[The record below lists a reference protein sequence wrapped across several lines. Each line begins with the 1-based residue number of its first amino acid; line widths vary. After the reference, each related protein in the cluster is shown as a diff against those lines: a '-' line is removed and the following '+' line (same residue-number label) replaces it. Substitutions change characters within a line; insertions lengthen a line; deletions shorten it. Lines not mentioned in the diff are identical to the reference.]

1 MNNSG
6 NNAPIIIAQII
17 GWAVMFVT
25 PAITSMTMAGDY
37 AKLSVAVS
45 VSLRTVGPLCALYFL
60 NYFLLAPKFLFGS
73 DHRNR
78 VWFYV
83 INIVVLAAWNY
94 YRYLLMQG
102 HGQFPSPAQ
111 NAFTPYSFKTLMW
124 IGILTRVSIELLVIA
139 IAAGIKMIEHANRL
153 LVDYEQERRNA
164 AEAELSWLKNQ
175 LNPHFLFNTLNNISS
190 LTQID
195 ADKAQDSICQLSDLL
210 RYALY
215 DSEKEFVPLEGEID
229 FMNNYIRLMQ
239 LRCNELATVECSL
252 EKPAA
257 QVEIAPLLFISLIE
271 NAFKHGVNARKE
283 SFVKIDLHQD
293 GHDLVFSCENSIFE
307 PYGSD
312 TRKTQTDH
320 IGSGIGLE
328 NMKKRLSLLYAGRYE
343 YITESH
349 NGRYSAVVRLK
360 NAA

>member
-1 MNNSG
+1 MKNSG

-25 PAITSMTMAGDY
+25 PAITSITMAGDY
-37 AKLSVAVS
+37 AKLSVAAA

-73 DHRNR
+73 NPKNK

-83 INIVVLAAWNY
+83 INLVVLAAWHY
-94 YRYLLMQG
+94 YRYMLSR
-102 HGQFPSPAQ
+102 GQIPSPVQ
-111 NAFTPYSFKTLMW
+111 NAFAPPSFKNLMW
-124 IGILTRVSIELLVIA
+124 IGMLTRVSIEVLVIA
-139 IAAGIKMIEHANRL
+139 IAAGIKKISNSNKL
-153 LVDYEQERRNA
+153 LVEYEQERRNA

-195 ADKAQDSICQLSDLL
+195 AEKAQESICELSDLL

-215 DSEKEFVPLEGEID
+215 DSEKEYVPLEGEVD

-239 LRCNELATVECSL
+239 LRCNELASVECTL

-257 QVEIAPLLFISLIE
+257 PVEIAPLLFISLIE

-283 SFVKIDLHQD
+283 SFVHIDLHLD
-293 GHDLVFSCENSIFE
+293 GHDLVFACENSLFE
-307 PYGSD
+307 
-312 TRKTQTDH
+312 KQATDH
-320 IGSGIGLE
+320 VGSGIGLE

-343 YITESH
+343 YMTESH
-349 NGRYSAVVRLK
+349 DGKYSAVVRLK
-360 NAA
+360 NVA